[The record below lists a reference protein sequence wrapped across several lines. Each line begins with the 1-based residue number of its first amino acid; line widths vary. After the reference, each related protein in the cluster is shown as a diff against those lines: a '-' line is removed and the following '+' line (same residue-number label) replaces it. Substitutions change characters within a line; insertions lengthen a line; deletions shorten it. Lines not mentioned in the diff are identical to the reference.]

1 MSRILF
7 ALVFIQVAEAVDVAE
22 VDHDLTIEILS
33 ECGLTSVLT
42 VSKGTKSVGCKRN
55 EHSEHSGTFIWREGG
70 GECI

>member
-1 MSRILF
+1 MSQIFF

-22 VDHDLTIEILS
+22 VDHNLTIEILS
-33 ECGLTSVLT
+33 ECRLTSVLT
-42 VSKGTKSVGCKRN
+42 VSKGTKYVGCKRN